1 MSVIQVGGPA
11 GRLHSQTQSSV
22 GAWFAQAATV
32 AWSALRPIVQVA
44 FKAIAEFHTR
54 RAVRDL
60 QHLDDRLLR
69 DMGLTRGTIDFAV
82 RHGREIDLVPY
93 AAEWALWGTAD
104 APQTFRRP
112 G

>member
-11 GRLHSQTQSSV
+11 SRLHSQTQSSV
-22 GAWFAQAATV
+22 GAWFAQAAIAV
-32 AWSALRPIVQVA
+32 WSATRPIVQAVV
-44 FKAIAEFHTR
+44 KAAAEFHTR

-69 DMGLTRGTIDFAV
+69 DMGLTRGTIDYAV

-93 AAEWALWGTAD
+93 AAEWALWGSVD

-112 G
+112 D

>member
-11 GRLHSQTQSSV
+11 GRLHSPSQSSS
-22 GAWFAQAATV
+22 GAWFAQAANIM
-32 AWSALRPIVQVA
+32 WSAVRPVVKVA
-44 FKAIAEFHTR
+44 FKAIAEFHAR

-60 QHLDDRLLR
+60 QHFDDRMLR
-69 DMGLTRGTIDFAV
+69 DMGLTRGTIDYAV

-93 AAEWALWGTAD
+93 AAEWALWGTAG

-112 G
+112 D